1 MNPIISELIPQQ
13 GFEIVRDMIG
23 AILKIEIENQ
33 KTLSNQQTPN
43 SFQEDV
49 RIFQERLSPIG
60 ESDEVVINV
69 QLSSANYSGLTR
81 KDTQGATIFF
91 VDIYTTG
98 KETDDKSGDIVSSSR
113 LHKFLGLCRYII
125 SHTEYKTLTLQPG
138 VIAGVTVDGFNI
150 LEPSLK
156 EDALFFRMGR
166 LTISYK
172 IQENQ
177 SMPLG
182 NPLTASGTT
191 VRLEETNLGYEY
203 LLNN

>member
-33 KTLSNQQTPN
+33 KTLSNQQNPN

-98 KETDDKSGDIVSSSR
+98 KETDDTSGDIISSSR

-156 EDALFFRMGR
+156 EDSLFFRMGR

-191 VRLEETNLGYEY
+191 VRLQETNLGYEY